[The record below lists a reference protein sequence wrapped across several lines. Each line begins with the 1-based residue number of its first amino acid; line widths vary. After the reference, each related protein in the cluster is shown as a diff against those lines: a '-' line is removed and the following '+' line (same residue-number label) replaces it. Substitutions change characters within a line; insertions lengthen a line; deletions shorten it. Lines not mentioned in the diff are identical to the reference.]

1 MSEKRN
7 RRYTR
12 RTLGKLL
19 AGLSLAASLSVP
31 ALAQDAGTIRILISQ
46 SPWLNSFVS
55 LVDQYQKDTGT
66 KFQLDVTPFGGM
78 VDKMRNSVRAQ
89 QGSYD
94 IININAQGLAEMYAG
109 GFLRPLKEI
118 DPNFALP
125 EGVLDFGGS
134 AYWNANKN
142 SFDPKGDLLG
152 VPTNG
157 NVLVLYYR
165 SDLYKEA
172 GLTVPKTW
180 DDLMANAKKLHNPPN
195 MYGFISRGT
204 RESILFDFS
213 PVLWSFG
220 GSFFADPKNGDFSVT
235 LNSPK
240 ALQALET
247 FIKLNKE
254 VGSGNAGALEQA
266 ELIQLLSTGKA
277 AQGTAVIAAVADL
290 QDPNKSIVTDT
301 IETALLPAGP
311 EGEHASVAGHWM
323 AGIPKNVPEANQKAA
338 LKFLQ
343 WFLQK
348 DTQVAYT
355 EAGGIPIRKDLSD
368 TELAGD
374 PAYRFIKAFSEN
386 ADVAQMNTPLKEGV
400 RLKEVISL
408 YLNRALIGEISP
420 KDALNGAASEVNQI
434 LTAAGYK
441 LTPPKML

>member
-1 MSEKRN
+1 MSERKDG
-7 RRYTR
+7 RYTR
-12 RTLGKLL
+12 RMLGKLL
-19 AGLSLAASLSVP
+19 AGLSLATYLTSP
-31 ALAQDAGTIRILISQ
+31 AFAQDAPTIRILISQ

-55 LVDQYQKDTGT
+55 LVDEYQKETGT
-66 KFQLDVTPFGGM
+66 KFELDVTPFGGM

-94 IININAQGLAEMYAG
+94 IININAQSLAEIYAG
-109 GFLRPLKEI
+109 GFLKPLKEI
-118 DPNFALP
+118 DASFTLPN
-125 EGVLDFGGS
+125 GVVDFGGS
-134 AYWNANKN
+134 AYWNAQTN
-142 SFDPKGDLLG
+142 SFDSKGTLYG

-172 GLTVPKTW
+172 GLKVPQTW
-180 DDLMANAKKLHNPPN
+180 DELMANAKALHKPSSQ
-195 MYGFISRGT
+195 YGFVTRGT

-213 PVLWSFG
+213 PVLWSYG
-220 GSFFADPKNGDFSVT
+220 GSFFANPENGDYSVT
-235 LNSPK
+235 LSSPQS
-240 ALQALET
+240 LQALEM

-254 VGSGNAGALEQA
+254 VGTGNAGALEQA

-277 AQGTAVIAAVADL
+277 AQGAAVIAAVADL

-311 EGEHASVAGHWM
+311 SGKHASVAGQWM
-323 AGIPKNVPEANQKAA
+323 AGIPKNIPEANQKAA
-338 LKFLQ
+338 VEFLK
-343 WFLQK
+343 WFLGK

-355 EAGGIPIRKDLSD
+355 EAGGIPIRKDLGD

-386 ADVAQMNTPLKEGV
+386 ADVARMNTPLKEGV
-400 RLKEVISL
+400 RIKEAISL

-420 KDALNGAASEVNQI
+420 KDALNGAATEVNQI

>member
-1 MSEKRN
+1 MSD
-7 RRYTR
+7 RRIGRYSR
-12 RTLGKLL
+12 RAFGRLL
-19 AGLSLAASLSVP
+19 AGLSLAASLAVP
-31 ALAQDAGTIRILISQ
+31 AFAQETPSIRILISQ

-55 LVDQYQKDTGT
+55 LVDQYQKETGT

-94 IININAQGLAEMYAG
+94 LININAQGLAEMYAG

-118 DPNFALP
+118 DPSFTLP
-125 EGVLDFGGS
+125 AGVLDFGGS
-134 AYWNANKN
+134 TNWNAKTS
-142 SFDPKGDLLG
+142 SFDPKGEFYG

-165 SDLYKEA
+165 SDLYKQA
-172 GLTVPKTW
+172 GLKVPQTW
-180 DDLMANAKKLHNPPN
+180 DDLMANAKKLHNPPKT
-195 MYGFISRGT
+195 YGFISRGT

-213 PVLWSFG
+213 PALFSYG
-220 GSFFADPKNGDFSVT
+220 GSFFANPENGDYSVT
-235 LNSPK
+235 LNSPQG
-240 ALQALET
+240 LQALEM

-254 VGSGNAGALEQA
+254 VGAGNAGALEQA

-311 EGEHASVAGHWM
+311 GGKHASVAGHWM
-323 AGIPKNVPEANQKAA
+323 AGIPKNVPDANQKAA
-338 LKFLQ
+338 LNFLK

-348 DTQVAYT
+348 DTQIAYT
-355 EAGGIPIRKDLSD
+355 EAGGIPIRKDLGD
-368 TELAGD
+368 TKLAGD
-374 PAYRFIKAFSEN
+374 PAYRFIKAFSDN
-386 ADVAQMNTPLKEGV
+386 ADVAKMNTPLKEGV
-400 RLKEVISL
+400 RMKEVISL
-408 YLNRALIGEISP
+408 YLNRALIGEISA
-420 KDALNGAASEVNQI
+420 KDALNGAATEMNQI

>member
-1 MSEKRN
+1 MSEKKTG
-7 RRYTR
+7 RYTR
-12 RTLGKLL
+12 RTLGRLL

-31 ALAQDAGTIRILISQ
+31 AFSQDAGTIRILISQ
-46 SPWLNSFVS
+46 SPWLNSFVA
-55 LVDQYQKDTGT
+55 LVDQYQKETGT
-66 KFQLDVTPFGGM
+66 KFQLDVTPFNGM

-94 IININAQGLAEMYAG
+94 IININSQGLAEIYAG
-109 GFLRPLKEI
+109 GFLKPLKEI
-118 DPNFALP
+118 DPSFSLP
-125 EGVLDFGGS
+125 TGVLDFGGS
-134 AYWNANKN
+134 AYWNATKN
-142 SFDPKGDLLG
+142 SFDPAGDLLG

-165 SDLYKEA
+165 SDLYKQA
-172 GLTVPKTW
+172 GLNVPQTW
-180 DDLMANAKKLHNPPN
+180 DELMANAKKLHNPPE
-195 MYGFISRGT
+195 MYGFVSRGT

-213 PVLWSFG
+213 PVLWSYG
-220 GSFFADPKNGDFSVT
+220 GSFFADPEKGDFSVT
-235 LNSPK
+235 LNN
-240 ALQALET
+240 AQGVQALEM

-311 EGEHASVAGHWM
+311 SGKHASVAGHWM

-338 LKFLQ
+338 LKFLS
-343 WFLQK
+343 WFLKK

-355 EAGGIPIRKDLSD
+355 QAGGIPIRKDLSD
-368 TELAGD
+368 TKLAGD
-374 PAYRFIKAFSEN
+374 PAYRFIKAFSDN
-386 ADVAQMNTPLKEGV
+386 ADVAKMNTPLKEGV
-400 RLKEVISL
+400 RMKEVISL
-408 YLNRALIGEISP
+408 YLNRALIGELSP
-420 KDALNGAASEVNQI
+420 KDALNGAATEVNQI

>member
-1 MSEKRN
+1 MSKRKIG
-7 RRYTR
+7 RYTR
-12 RTLGKLL
+12 RTLGRLL
-19 AGLSLAASLSVP
+19 AGLSLAACLTSP
-31 ALAQDAGTIRILISQ
+31 AFAQDAGTIRILISQ

-118 DPNFALP
+118 DSSFSLP

-134 AYWNANKN
+134 AHWNASKN
-142 SFDPKGDLLG
+142 SFDPKGELLG

-165 SDLYKEA
+165 SDLYKQA
-172 GLTVPKTW
+172 GLKVPQTW
-180 DDLMANAKKLHNPPN
+180 DDLLANAKKLHNPPKT
-195 MYGFISRGT
+195 YGFVSRGT

-213 PVLWSFG
+213 PVLFSHG
-220 GSFFADPKNGDFSVT
+220 GSFFADPETGDFSVT
-235 LNSPK
+235 LNSPQG
-240 ALQALET
+240 LQALET

-254 VGSGNAGALEQA
+254 VGAGNAGALEQA

-311 EGEHASVAGHWM
+311 GGKHASVAGHWM

-338 LKFLQ
+338 LKFLK

-355 EAGGIPIRKDLSD
+355 QAGGIPIRKDLSD
-368 TELAGD
+368 TALAGD

-386 ADVAQMNTPLKEGV
+386 ADVAKMNTPLKEGV
-400 RLKEVISL
+400 RMKEVISL
-408 YLNRALIGEISP
+408 YLNRALIGEISA
-420 KDALNGAASEVNQI
+420 KDALNGAATEMNQI

>member
-1 MSEKRN
+1 MSGGRN
-7 RRYTR
+7 GKYTR
-12 RTLGKLL
+12 RTLGQLL
-19 AGLSLAASLSVP
+19 AGLSLSAYLAAP
-31 ALAQDAGTIRILISQ
+31 AFAQDAPPIRILISQ

-55 LVDQYQKDTGT
+55 LVDQYQKVTGT
-66 KFQLDVTPFGGM
+66 KFQLNVTPFGGM

-94 IININAQGLAEMYAG
+94 IININSQGLAEMYAG

-118 DPNFALP
+118 DSSFALP
-125 EGVLDFGGS
+125 EGVLDFGNS
-134 AYWNANKN
+134 ANWNAKTN
-142 SFDPKGDLLG
+142 SFDPQGELYG

-165 SDLYKEA
+165 SDLYKQA
-172 GLTVPKTW
+172 GLKVPQTW
-180 DDLMANAKKLHNPPN
+180 DELLANAKALHNPPKV
-195 MYGFISRGT
+195 YGFISRGT

-213 PVLWSFG
+213 PFLFSHG
-220 GSFFADPKNGDFSVT
+220 GSFFAKPENGDYSVT
-235 LNSPK
+235 LNSPHG
-240 ALQALET
+240 LRALET

-254 VGSGNAGALEQA
+254 VGAGNAGAMDQA

-277 AQGTAVIAAVADL
+277 AQGIAVIAAVADL
-290 QDPNKSIVTDT
+290 QDPNKSIVTQT

-311 EGEHASVAGHWM
+311 DGQRASVAGHWM

-338 LKFLQ
+338 LNFLK
-343 WFLQK
+343 WFLEK
-348 DTQVAYT
+348 DTQVGYT
-355 EAGGIPIRKDLSD
+355 EAGGIPIRKDLGD
-368 TELAGD
+368 TKLAGD

-386 ADVAQMNTPLKEGV
+386 ADVAKMNTPLKEGV

-408 YLNRALIGEISP
+408 YLNRALIGEIPP
-420 KDALNGAASEVNQI
+420 KDALNGAATEMNQI

>member
-1 MSEKRN
+1 MSDRKLGN
-7 RRYTR
+7 YTR

-19 AGLSLAASLSVP
+19 GGFSIVACLTMP

-109 GFLRPLKEI
+109 GFLRPLKQI
-118 DPNFALP
+118 DPSFSLP
-125 EGVLDFGGS
+125 DGVLDFGGS
-134 AYWNANKN
+134 AYWNASSS
-142 SFDPKGDLLG
+142 SFDPKGELLG

-165 SDLYKEA
+165 SDLYKQA
-172 GLTVPKTW
+172 GLKVPQTW
-180 DDLMANAKKLHNPPN
+180 DDLMANAKKLHNPPK

-213 PVLWSFG
+213 PVLFSHG

-235 LNSPK
+235 LNSPQG
-240 ALQALET
+240 LQALET

-277 AQGTAVIAAVADL
+277 AQGTAVIAAVSDL
-290 QDPNKSIVTDT
+290 QDPNKSIVTDS

-311 EGEHASVAGHWM
+311 GGQHASVAGHWM
-323 AGIPKNVPEANQKAA
+323 AGIPKNVPEVNQKNA
-338 LKFLQ
+338 LKFLK

-355 EAGGIPIRKDLSD
+355 QAGGIPIRKDLSD
-368 TELAGD
+368 TKLAGD
-374 PAYRFIKAFSEN
+374 PAYRFIKAFSDN
-386 ADVAQMNTPLKEGV
+386 ADVARMNTPLKEGV
-400 RLKEVISL
+400 RMKEVISL

-420 KDALNGAASEVNQI
+420 KDALNGAATEVNQI